1 MRAAAA
7 EPAAP
12 ESAAVGSEA
21 SPCPAPA
28 PRGVESSDRA
38 ARRLPAALGFR
49 HKQQRGSKK
58 TASSVRS
65 GNVGPATAREGRH
78 LRGRGLVCQR
88 TKPPASPT
96 PPELA
101 ALPQAVP
108 PAAQPTSPAP
118 PPQATWMWGLSQEAG
133 CTEREA
139 GCMGEVAGVPQET
152 GRPEFSSGWG
162 RGVQEGGGPRG
173 KGLMPQRRRRQES
186 RASRTHAGS
195 RRARVS
201 SDETGARKTPGPRPG
216 RGATATQALA
226 RGPGTARQ
234 STTHGHGPPPAQKA
248 RAGPISSRAIRGRR
262 PTAPAEKAASCPE
275 APHAGRRGESG
286 RRAGEQA
293 CAGAGPGAL
302 FGVLRAEEG
311 GRQDARQRGGPR

>member
-49 HKQQRGSKK
+49 HQQQRGSKK
-58 TASSVRS
+58 TASRVRS

-78 LRGRGLVCQR
+78 LRGGGLSANVQNHQPAPPPQSSQR
-88 TKPPASPT
+88 FLSR
-96 PPELA
+96 
-101 ALPQAVP
+101 AVP

-162 RGVQEGGGPRG
+162 RGVQEGGGPRA
-173 KGLMPQRRRRQES
+173 KGLTPQRRRRQES

-201 SDETGARKTPGPRPG
+201 SDETGAQKTPGPRPG
-216 RGATATQALA
+216 RG
-226 RGPGTARQ
+226 G
-234 STTHGHGPPPAQKA
+234 HGHTSAGQRARHGQTEHHPWARPAT
-248 RAGPISSRAIRGRR
+248 RS
-262 PTAPAEKAASCPE
+262 
-275 APHAGRRGESG
+275 ESP
-286 RRAGEQA
+286 
-293 CAGAGPGAL
+293 CGAH
-302 FGVLRAEEG
+302 
-311 GRQDARQRGGPR
+311 